1 MRQAGRLNSAVSVV
15 RLLLLGWLLG
25 TTGKASAAE
34 NLALGKPVFGDG
46 PTWPGL
52 VPQSL
57 TDGNPNTFTH
67 PATGT
72 DTTGYFFEV
81 DLGREYWLQR
91 IVVRNRNDGC
101 CPERLTRYRI
111 EVYADAG
118 GETGARNWS
127 AQVRMDGSNSGV
139 GGTDTV
145 TADADPTRPFRGRF
159 IRVVNPGS
167 DAYHPQL
174 AEIEAYGA
182 PGPEIRFFTADDD
195 TLEPGQTTWLRWEIL
210 NATTARLEPDLG
222 TVSPTQGALEV
233 RPAATT
239 TFTLIAGNAAGE
251 VSATLPVGVGET
263 LAPPRLTEFVAANAA
278 GLPDEDG
285 DRSDWIELHNPN
297 RFGLEVTGYYLTDSA
312 GNRRQWQLPARK
324 IPGGGFLLVFASGK
338 ERAPAEGELHTN
350 FRLDAQG
357 EYVGLVAPDG
367 VTVVDQF
374 PPDYP
379 AARNYPPQ
387 LTDVAYGRDPVG
399 NVGFHLPPTPGA
411 TNGPAYEGVVSPV
424 QFSHERGFRTTPFD
438 VTLSTPTP
446 GAVIRYTLDQSEPT
460 ATHGN
465 IYTGSLTIEQ
475 TTVLRAAAFR
485 PGWASTDI
493 ATHTYLTLGDIVA
506 SPVMRRS
513 ITAHPEYAPQM
524 VPALLDLPSVSLV
537 TPTVING
544 SSEAIASL
552 EWLRPEGGEGFQIP
566 CGVRYF
572 GGAFTEFAKKNFRLY
587 FRSEY
592 GAGKLVYPLFA
603 GFEGEFAPV
612 DEFDQLELRGGS
624 HDMVERGFY
633 LSNIFADDT
642 LREAGH
648 LSPHGRFVHL
658 YLNGTYWGLY
668 HLRERWGA
676 AMQARYLGGS
686 RTNYESINGN
696 WNVGGWPDPGV
707 PYDGDGSAW
716 TTAKALRQNYREV
729 RAWVDVPQ
737 YVDFMLTWMFGGAED
752 EYRCVGPNVP
762 GSGFKFYLNDADG
775 WFCIP
780 QYCAADNRTAR
791 GAPGRQPGDGPGS
804 IFSMLL
810 RENDPDYRV
819 LLADRIQRGLT
830 ADGALTPG
838 RNVARLKARVAEIS
852 RAFIAESARWGYLS
866 PSSWTARHQFAE
878 ADWLPRRTTDVLS
891 QFRAAGFLPAPVAPV
906 LSPAGGPV
914 TNGTVVQFVG
924 TGGGTVYYTLD
935 GSDPR
940 LPGGAVSPTARVF
953 QPGERTETLIPTGA
967 RWRWFTSASG
977 LGPSDLV
984 EGHPDWS
991 STNWKHPD
999 FDDRAWAEGRAELGY
1014 GDGDETT
1021 VLPFGPSANNKWI
1034 TSYFR
1039 LRFLVDD
1046 RGGVESLRLRLK
1058 RDDGAVVYLNGRE
1071 AVRSGLGPGRL
1082 TAGSR
1087 AENAEDDGQIFLEF
1101 ELSPALVQNGLNVV
1115 AVELHQ
1121 TSPTSSDASFDL
1133 ALSALRPAPA
1143 SGELPLLDRN
1153 TVVRARN
1160 VQGTEWSGLAEAFYQ
1175 TAERAVGPGD
1185 LVVSEFHPHPA
1196 DSAASEF
1203 VELENVSAQAVNLRG
1218 VSFREGIVFTF
1229 PHQRD
1234 TILAPGQRLVLVSDL
1249 FQFQQ
1254 RHGLEVP
1261 VAGIFSGRLNNAGE
1275 QITLADSAGQT
1286 LLSFSYG
1293 TSSSWPA
1300 EARGGGY
1307 TLVLAR
1313 PELGLGNPAA
1323 WRISRLPWGSPGTD
1337 DALHF
1342 AGEPTL
1348 DADGDRLPALLEYA
1362 LGTRDDDPTSGP
1374 GALVADLHPTG
1385 ESTLTFRREVGAD
1398 DVLIWVESSP
1408 DLLEWQPARK
1418 TASHPDGLGRLVETW
1433 SAADP
1438 GQSALF
1444 LRVRVSQR

>member
-1 MRQAGRLNSAVSVV
+1 MRQVGRLDSAFSTLWC
-15 RLLLLGWLLG
+15 LLLAWRLG
-25 TTGKASAAE
+25 TSLSANAAE
-34 NLALGKPVFGDG
+34 NLARGKPVFSAG

-52 VPQSL
+52 VLQSL
-57 TDGNPNTFTH
+57 TDGNPDTFTH

-81 DLGREYWLQR
+81 DLGREYWLQQ

-101 CPERLTRYRI
+101 CPDRLTRYRI
-111 EVYADAG
+111 EVYADAE
-118 GETGARNWS
+118 GETGTLNWS
-127 AQVRMDGSNSGV
+127 AHVRLDGSNSGV
-139 GGTDTV
+139 GGIDTI
-145 TADADPTRPFRGRF
+145 TADADPTHPFRGRF
-159 IRVVNPGS
+159 IRVVNPGN
-167 DAYHPQL
+167 APYHPQL
-174 AEIEAYGA
+174 AELEAYGA

-210 NATTARLEPDLG
+210 NATTARLEPDQG
-222 TVSPTQGALEV
+222 PVSPTQGALEV
-233 RPAATT
+233 HPASTT
-239 TFTLIAGNAAGE
+239 TFTLIAGNTAGE

-263 LAPPRLTEFVAANAA
+263 LAPPRLTEFVAANAS
-278 GLPDEDG
+278 GLQDEDG

-297 RFGLEVTGYYLTDSA
+297 RFSLEVTSHYLTDSA
-312 GNRRQWQLPARK
+312 GNRRQWRFPARK
-324 IPGGGFLLVFASGK
+324 IPAGGFLLVFASGK
-338 ERAPAEGELHTN
+338 DRAPAEGELHTN

-367 VTVVDQF
+367 VTVLDQF
-374 PPDYP
+374 PTDYP
-379 AARNYPPQ
+379 ATRNYPPQ
-387 LTDVAYGRDPVG
+387 WTDVAYGRDPTG
-399 NVGFHLPPTPGA
+399 GVGFHPPPTPGA
-411 TNGPAYEGVVSPV
+411 TNGPAYEGLVSAV
-424 QFSHERGFRTTPFD
+424 QFSHERGFHTTPFH
-438 VTLSTPTP
+438 VSLSTATPT
-446 GAVIRYTLDQSEPT
+446 AVIRYTLDHSEPT
-460 ATHGN
+460 ATHGQ
-465 IYTGSLTIEQ
+465 IYAAPLLVEE

-485 PGWASTDI
+485 PGWAPTAV
-493 ATHTYLTLGDIVA
+493 ATHTYLIPTNVVA

-513 ITAHPEYAPQM
+513 ITANPEYGPQM
-524 VPALLDLPSVSLV
+524 VPALLDLPSMSLV
-537 TPTVING
+537 TPAVIDG
-544 SSEAIASL
+544 SYEAIASL
-552 EWLRPEGGEGFQIP
+552 EWLRPEGGDGFQIP

-572 GGAFTEFAKKNFRLY
+572 GGAYTEFAKKNFRLY

-592 GAGKLVYPLFA
+592 GAGKLTYPLFA

-676 AMQARYLGGS
+676 AMHARYLGGS
-686 RTNYESINGN
+686 RSNYESINGN

-707 PYDGDGSAW
+707 PYDGDGSTWA
-716 TTAKALRQNYREV
+716 TAKALRQSYREI
-729 RAWVDVPQ
+729 RTWVDVPQ

-810 RENDPDYRV
+810 RENDPEYRI
-819 LLADRIQRGLT
+819 LLADRIQRALT
-830 ADGALTPG
+830 AGGALTPE
-838 RNVARLKARVAEIS
+838 RNRARLQARVAEVS
-852 RAFIAESARWGYLS
+852 RAFIAESARWGYLT
-866 PSSWTARHQFAE
+866 PTAWAARHEFVA

-891 QFRAAGFLPAPVAPV
+891 QFRAAGFLPVSVMPV
-906 LSPAGGPV
+906 LVPAGGPV
-914 TNGTVVQFVG
+914 SSGTVVRFAG
-924 TGGGTVYYTLD
+924 IGGSTVYYTLD

-940 LPGGAVSPTARVF
+940 LPGGAVSSSARAF
-953 QPGERTETLIPTGA
+953 QPGERTETLVPAGA
-967 RWRWFTSASG
+967 RWRWFANPSG
-977 LGPSDLV
+977 LGPSDWV
-984 EGHPDWS
+984 EGHPEWS
-991 STNWKHPD
+991 SANWKHPD

-1014 GDGDETT
+1014 GEGDEAT
-1021 VLPFGPSANNKWI
+1021 VLPFGPSANKWI

-1046 RGGVESLRLRLK
+1046 RNGIDSLQLRLK

-1071 AVRSGLGPGRL
+1071 AVRSGLSPGRL
-1082 TAGSR
+1082 TAGTR
-1087 AENAEDDGQIFLEF
+1087 AENAEDDGQIFQEF
-1101 ELSPALVQNGLNVV
+1101 EVSPALLQDGLNTV

-1121 TSPTSSDASFDL
+1121 SSSTTSDASFDL
-1133 ALSALRPAPA
+1133 SLMARRPAPS

-1153 TVVRARN
+1153 TVVRARSM
-1160 VQGTEWSGLAEAFYQ
+1160 QGTEWSGLAEAFYQ
-1175 TAERAVGPGD
+1175 TAQRAVGPGD

-1203 VELENVSAQAVNLRG
+1203 VELENGSAHAVNLRG
-1218 VSFREGIVFTF
+1218 VSFRAGIEFTF
-1229 PHQRD
+1229 PYQRD

-1275 QITLADSAGQT
+1275 QITLADPAGQT

-1293 TSSSWPA
+1293 TSAAWPV

-1313 PELGLGNPAA
+1313 PELGLSHPAA
-1323 WRISRLPWGSPGTD
+1323 WRISRMPGGSPGAD
-1337 DALHF
+1337 DTLRF
-1342 AGEPTL
+1342 VGEPTL

-1362 LGTRDDDPTSGP
+1362 LGTQDDDPTSGP
-1374 GALVADLHPTG
+1374 GAIVAHLQPTG
-1385 ESTLTFRREVGAD
+1385 ESTLTFLREVGAD
-1398 DVLIWVESSP
+1398 DVLVWAESSP

-1418 TASHPDGLGRLVETW
+1418 TASHPDGLGRLAETW